1 MRHLMKAIAVAAVI
15 AVLIGGMFVLVASV
29 SDSEAASVRAIHT
42 AQNGNAVEL
51 TVGLNSGETVI
62 WDLGDGRI
70 VKGPSVETTYSSGF
84 YSIQAI
90 IISSTGATEHLQ
102 RWIGVYDSTPATSV
116 ARNDEYRYCVYTG
129 SDPSLTVKDS
139 SGRLASWLTYDAGH
153 RIVTGVPRDT
163 GTYHVWLNDRYWS
176 IDVTDAPLSAP
187 WVRFSASIT
196 DNTISASPTGSAQ
209 DSVTRYSWSLMDL
222 GGSLVSAFEG
232 KKLALT
238 AEPGIYILKLQQVGP
253 SGSASYSQI
262 VQIMSVSEPEP
273 DEPDEPISIWTIAL
287 GAASAVLLL
296 ASAASRSIWP
306 AGAALL
312 CATVAILMVIK
323 WI

>member
-1 MRHLMKAIAVAAVI
+1 MMKAIAVAAVI
-15 AVLIGGMFVLVASV
+15 VVLIGGMFVLVASV
-29 SDSEAASVRAIHT
+29 SDSEATSIRAIHT

-84 YSIQAI
+84 YLVQAV
-90 IISSTGATEHLQ
+90 IISSTGATEHVS
-102 RWIGVYDSTPATSV
+102 RWIGIYDSAPAASV
-116 ARNDEYRYCVYTG
+116 ARNTEYRYCIYTG
-129 SDPSLTVKDS
+129 TEMPSLTVKDS
-139 SGRLASWLTYDAGH
+139 SGRTVSWLTYDQAH
-153 RIVTGVPRDT
+153 RVVTGVPRET
-163 GTYHVWLNDRYWS
+163 GVYHVWLNDRYWS
-176 IDVTDAPLSAP
+176 INVTDAPLSAP

-209 DSVTRYSWSLMDL
+209 DSVTRYSWSLTGL

-238 AEPGIYILKLQQVGP
+238 AEPGIYILKVQQVGP
-253 SGSASYSQI
+253 SGSASYSQM
-262 VQIMSVSEPEP
+262 VQVMSVPEPEP
-273 DEPDEPISIWTIAL
+273 DEPDGPSIWPIAL

-312 CATVAILMVIK
+312 FAVVAILMVIK